1 MLLTVLILSMKD
13 NSQVLISLILQQQTQ
28 PKDSFKY
35 KFKDSKLNEN
45 AWHLYEQ
52 INLGKL

>member
-1 MLLTVLILSMKD
+1 MKD